1 MAGTSIHIGA
11 KAPVGPTAFEP
22 KKAIRS
28 GKKLNIIEQLN
39 YYLALLTPIKT
50 ADKVSFFRLLAT
62 MINAG
67 ISIVKALDILAEQ
80 TENVHM
86 KKVVKGL
93 VEKIESGNSFSEAMS
108 EYHDVFSE
116 AQIGM
121 VESGEASGRLNQ
133 TLLQIAT
140 ETEKS
145 AALVSKIKS
154 AMIYPAVIFVLM
166 IGAGFAV
173 MTYVMPRIKEMFESL
188 GGQLPVSTVAL
199 INLSDFLVSTTLGV
213 SNSLWLVVAII
224 AIIGIFLWWKKT
236 KLGAMLWA
244 KAVLKF
250 PVFGKLS
257 KKVALARFCR
267 GLSTMIA
274 SGISIIKALNITA
287 TSVGNPVYERRIRQI
302 ADDVKQG
309 ITMAE
314 NMKDDTK
321 HFPTMVVGMVGVAE
335 QTAQIDSITGKL
347 ADYYEEEVS
356 DTVKGLSALIEPM
369 ILVVIGGAV
378 AFLVISVMLPIL
390 SASDLATAAA

>member
-1 MAGTSIHIGA
+1 
-11 KAPVGPTAFEP
+11 
-22 KKAIRS
+22 
-28 GKKLNIIEQLN
+28 
-39 YYLALLTPIKT
+39 
-50 ADKVSFFRLLAT
+50 
-62 MINAG
+62 
-67 ISIVKALDILAEQ
+67 
-80 TENVHM
+80 
-86 KKVVKGL
+86 
-93 VEKIESGNSFSEAMS
+93 
-108 EYHDVFSE
+108 
-116 AQIGM
+116 
-121 VESGEASGRLNQ
+121 
-133 TLLQIAT
+133 AT